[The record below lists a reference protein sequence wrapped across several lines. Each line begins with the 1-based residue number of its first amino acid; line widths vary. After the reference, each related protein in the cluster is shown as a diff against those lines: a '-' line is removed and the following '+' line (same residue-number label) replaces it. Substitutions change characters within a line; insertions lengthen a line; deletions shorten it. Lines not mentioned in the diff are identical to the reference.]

1 MTCTYDTE
9 EKRIIDKIKC
19 IAFRKAKD
27 AGTEFIH
34 RYWVTNEM
42 HMTNVLLIVQMSVA
56 SLNDRKPMINKKICS
71 VVVKWIAEKQKR
83 TCRSK
88 NN

>member
-9 EKRIIDKIKC
+9 EKRTIDKIKC

-27 AGTEFIH
+27 AGTEFIDQ
-34 RYWVTNEM
+34 YWLTNEM

-56 SLNDRKPMINKKICS
+56 S
-71 VVVKWIAEKQKR
+71 Q
-83 TCRSK
+83 
-88 NN
+88 